1 MGLIA
6 VVFML
11 YQGHAHSEATPTEA
25 FKYWSFDYCQYKSC
39 HGLRAGFK
47 NKTCWERTWF
57 VGYCRAVW
65 RQNSITANVVQA
77 RQIHAYT
84 VCWHHTHMRPLGSGC
99 TMATRECVYV
109 SIDVCVLY
117 MSLLVGCIGRWCV
130 YEGIC
135 LVDAFK
141 ALGVLHRHQ
150 KLLAQVF
157 KRLVRREVQAIKAER
172 EENGTIKEITIYLL
186 EIRTEL
192 CSFRILPKR
201 VCFMKWKWRE
211 YIDALD
217 YITWSNPSRSYQV
230 WARGS
235 FSGVP
240 HCSMVNNCGPL
251 EPVKDHMTHHGPI
264 REGAILRVS
273 KGNTKIWK

>member
-1 MGLIA
+1 MQKWDWLQWFLCCIK
-6 VVFML
+6 
-11 YQGHAHSEATPTEA
+11 ATPTLRPHPLRPSNTEVSITVNIKVA
-25 FKYWSFDYCQYKSC
+25 MASELDLKIKRVGREHDLWDTA
-39 HGLRAGFK
+39 GLFGVF
-47 NKTCWERTWF
+47 
-57 VGYCRAVW
+57 
-65 RQNSITANVVQA
+65 TANVVQA

-84 VCWHHTHMRPLGSGC
+84 VCWHHTHTHMRPLGSGC

-172 EENGTIKEITIYLL
+172 EENGTIKEINEKQTS
-186 EIRTEL
+186 T
-192 CSFRILPKR
+192 C
-201 VCFMKWKWRE
+201 WKSE
-211 YIDALD
+211 
-217 YITWSNPSRSYQV
+217 
-230 WARGS
+230 
-235 FSGVP
+235 
-240 HCSMVNNCGPL
+240 
-251 EPVKDHMTHHGPI
+251 
-264 REGAILRVS
+264 
-273 KGNTKIWK
+273 